1 VWTDNE
7 TAIDYLNFSGVAET
21 VAELIERANARPIS
35 IGIAGAWGVG
45 KSSMIQLVQRALAQR
60 DSDGKRFLFVTFNA
74 WLYQGYDD
82 ARAALMDVIGEALR
96 LETEKRKT
104 GIDKTRE
111 FIKRVRWSRVV
122 KVTAAVGAVAAG
134 LPPPSLLEAG
144 FEVTRKVLS
153 GGSASGDVEKLEG
166 AAKKVG
172 EASGGFLSPKEEY
185 SPPQEINALRASF
198 EAAVKELDVTLVV
211 LLSLA

>member
-1 VWTDNE
+1 MKDVWTDNE

-60 DSDGKRFLFVTFNA
+60 DSDEKSSLFVTFNA

-96 LETEKRKT
+96 FKTEKRKT

-122 KVTAAVGAVAAG
+122 KFTAAMGAVAAG
-134 LPPPSLLEAG
+134 LPP
-144 FEVTRKVLS
+144 
-153 GGSASGDVEKLEG
+153 
-166 AAKKVG
+166 
-172 EASGGFLSPKEEY
+172 
-185 SPPQEINALRASF
+185 
-198 EAAVKELDVTLVV
+198 
-211 LLSLA
+211 